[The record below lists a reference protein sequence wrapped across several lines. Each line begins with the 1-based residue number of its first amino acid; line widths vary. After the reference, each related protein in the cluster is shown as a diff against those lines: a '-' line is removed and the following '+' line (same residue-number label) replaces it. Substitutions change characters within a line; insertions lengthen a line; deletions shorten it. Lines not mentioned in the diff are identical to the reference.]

1 MNTAALQLPK
11 PHVNQVPILE
21 SDARF
26 KVIRAGRRFGKDRLS
41 LHAAITGHGPKDNGA
56 PLHRGILQGVDVLWV
71 GPDYPQIRAIWRE
84 EIDKRFK
91 GLPPHVVDLN
101 STERRVTIGDLGTLQ
116 FRSNENIDSIR
127 GSKFGGAV
135 INEAA
140 FMDLEYAL
148 KEVIMPAL
156 MDLGGW
162 VIIISSPNAGP
173 DGHETEEGKRSP
185 SFFNI
190 LCEKIMAGTMTPD
203 WQHWHYTSRDN
214 PKIPPKEVAA
224 LYAQY
229 EPDSPQLAQELD
241 AKLIIAGAG
250 VAFPEFDEAVHI
262 QNYEPPRDVGAWTGG
277 GDWGYTK
284 PGCLYLI
291 WTGPERSL
299 VRLEYYFRQT
309 DPYTVGYNWG
319 QMIMAF
325 PKATWFSIDT
335 PAVADGGPTILE
347 ELQRGLVDAVG
358 GLRVRPPVFINP
370 PKGPGSRYTKKMLL
384 HDYLRF
390 ERPVDG
396 PVPPWAMPKLQF
408 HKSCANIIRTLPRL
422 PRDPKGKEDV
432 DTEAEDHA
440 YDGIASWLMA
450 RTPAVERAKQSNRH
464 PDDHP
469 GFNERGARN
478 DALKPSIM
486 DVAGGE
492 KTQPRFRG
500 RWPVNR

>member
-1 MNTAALQLPK
+1 MSTAALQLPK

-26 KVIRAGRRFGKDRLS
+26 KVVRAGRRFGKDRLS
-41 LHAAITGHGPKDNGA
+41 LHGAIMGHGPRDGGY
-56 PLHRGILQGVDVLWV
+56 PLHRGILQGVDILWV

-91 GLPPHVVDLN
+91 GVPSVDLN
-101 STERRVTIGDLGTLQ
+101 QSERRVTIGNLGTLQ
-116 FRSNENIDSIR
+116 FRSNENIDSVR

-135 INEAA
+135 INEGA

-185 SFFNI
+185 SYFNI
-190 LCEKIMAGTMTPD
+190 LCEKIMAGSMSAD
-203 WQHWHYTSRDN
+203 WQHWHFTSRDN
-214 PKIPPKEVAA
+214 PKIPQHEVDA

-241 AKLIIAGAG
+241 AKLIVAGAG
-250 VAFPEFDEAVHI
+250 VAFPEFADDAHVVR
-262 QNYEPPRDVGAWTGG
+262 YEPPRDIGIWTGG

-299 VRLEYYFRQT
+299 VRLEYYFKNT

-319 QMIMAF
+319 QKILSF
-325 PKATWFSIDT
+325 PKPVWFAVDT
-335 PAVADGGPTILE
+335 PAVSDGGPTILE
-347 ELQRGLVDAVG
+347 ELQRGLNDACG
-358 GLRVRPPVFINP
+358 GLRSRPPVFINP
-370 PKGPGSRYTKKMLL
+370 PKGAGSRATKKQLL
-384 HDYLRF
+384 HEVLRY
-390 ERPVDG
+390 ERAADRSL
-396 PVPPWAMPKLQF
+396 PPWGAPRLQF
-408 HKSCANIIRTLPRL
+408 HEDCVNLIRTLPRL

-432 DTEAEDHA
+432 DTDAEDHP
-440 YDGIASWLMA
+440 YDGITSWLMA
-450 RTPAVERAKQSNRH
+450 RAPQVHRERKNNRH

-469 GFNERGARN
+469 GWDDHGNRVSEAMPPL
-478 DALKPSIM
+478 AA
-486 DVAGGE
+486 VAIEPAG
-492 KTQPRFRG
+492 Q
-500 RWPVNR
+500 RWHRRANG